1 MPWCL
6 GGKKTKLVKL
16 IHYQFPKHQLL
27 ITNYLYEMKFRY
39 LRRIFSDIIFI
50 PLVVFCIFQAQLV
63 VYGLRMA
70 QGQIHIVRNARPVE
84 EVLADAT
91 VPDSVKTKLELV
103 QEIRAFAFDSIGLSP
118 NKNYTTFYD
127 QKGQRLIYVVT
138 ASKPFA
144 MEPHLWHFPV
154 LGNVPYKG
162 FFDPEKA
169 KAEYFRLRAQGLD
182 ADIGGA
188 SGWSTL
194 GFFKDP
200 VLSQMLANDEG
211 DLAELIIHELTHG
224 TIFVKDDVE
233 FNENLASFIGYKG
246 AVWFLERKF
255 GKDSK
260 QMKNYLSGRHDD
272 EVLEKFMLSCAHSL
286 DSLYKANAKADVK
299 QKQVLKRRMLILFM
313 LESKDLPLEM
323 DAGFPGRFG
332 RRVMKSGNAFFMQY
346 VRYGAKQHDFEQDF
360 LKYNSDLRKYVS
372 ALKER
377 YKK

>member
-1 MPWCL
+1 M
-6 GGKKTKLVKL
+6 KLR
-16 IHYQFPKHQLL
+16 FA
-27 ITNYLYEMKFRY
+27 
-39 LRRIFSDIIFI
+39 RRIIADLVFI
-50 PLVVFCIFQAQLV
+50 PLVCFCILETSLV

-70 QGQIHIVRNARPVE
+70 KGQLHIVWNARPVK
-84 EVLADAT
+84 EVLADVS
-91 VPDSVKTKLELV
+91 VPDSVKTKLELIG
-103 QEIRAFAFDSIGLSP
+103 EIKQFAFDSIGLSP
-118 NKNYTTFYD
+118 NENYTTFYD
-127 QKGQRLIYVVT
+127 QHGQRLIYVVT
-138 ASKPFA
+138 ASQPFA

-169 KAEYFRLRAQGLD
+169 KAEYFSLRAKGLD

-200 VLSQMLANDEG
+200 VLSQMLNNSEG

-246 AVWFLERKF
+246 ALWFLERKF

-260 QMKNYLSGRHDD
+260 QLKNYLSGRHDD

-286 DSLYKANAKADVK
+286 DSLYKTNAKTDEK
-299 QKQVLKRRMLILFM
+299 QKLVLKKRMLILFM
-313 LESKDLPLEM
+313 LESKNLPLEM
-323 DAGFPGRFG
+323 DAGFPSRFG
-332 RRVMKSGNAFFMQY
+332 KKILNSGNAFFMQY
-346 VRYGAKQHDFEQDF
+346 VRYGAKQHDFEKDF
-360 LKYNSDLRKYVS
+360 LSYNSDLGKYVS
-372 ALKER
+372 ALKEK